1 MSANDEQL
9 LASERLL
16 PMLETVL
23 EGHGVAAKKRRD
35 IALSI
40 IDNLRAELS
49 RDSGDK
55 DFPLLILI
63 VEDGELTIQCTHSE
77 KTVEQFTRS
86 KKKRTDEQI
95 AGDSLFDFAS
105 GLVRSQAALITCG
118 GAS

>member
-1 MSANDEQL
+1 
-9 LASERLL
+9 
-16 PMLETVL
+16 MLETVL